1 MDLQTYAVMKKELK
15 KMTGEEV
22 GKVVKD
28 YVEKNPSAI
37 LESIGLKQVDGCL
50 CMDDG
55 LNGEKAVSDS
65 DTEK

>member
-22 GKVVKD
+22 GNLVKE

-37 LESIGLKQVDGCL
+37 MESIGLKQVDGCL

>member
-22 GKVVKD
+22 GKVVKN

-37 LESIGLKQVDGCL
+37 LESIGLKQVDECL

-55 LNGEKAVSDS
+55 LDDEKTVSES
-65 DTEK
+65 DTKK